1 MTPVPSNIADQY
13 VQKVMELIYA
23 PEKERARIQADLQSH
38 LQEGLAG
45 GEDMT
50 ALVERMGDPRE
61 VAAEFMAAVPLVYGG
76 FGRRLA
82 AFLVDMIVIILF
94 GGLAAVLTISLSNI
108 VPQHPA
114 GLMENLIGGGIILLV
129 LISANACIAMILVYF
144 PLLEG
149 RFGRTLGK
157 RLFGLRVRS
166 EDGLPAS
173 YGQAILRRLSFY
185 FEILPIEALFIPFH
199 PKRQRWFD
207 LLAKTIVVR
216 EK

>member
-114 GLMENLIGGGIILLV
+114 GLMENLIGGAIILLV